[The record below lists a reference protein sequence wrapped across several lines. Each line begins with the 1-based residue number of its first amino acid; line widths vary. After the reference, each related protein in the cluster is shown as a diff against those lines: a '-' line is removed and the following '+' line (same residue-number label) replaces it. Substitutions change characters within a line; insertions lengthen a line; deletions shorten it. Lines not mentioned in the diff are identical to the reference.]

1 MMKRFIYIITGLLFS
16 LSSIFAQNEIDALR
30 YSQYFPS
37 GTARSIGMGGAIGAV
52 GGDFT
57 GLSINPAGIGLYRQS
72 ELSFSPNL
80 SWTNSSSDFLGNS
93 FEDVK
98 YNFNFGNLGM
108 VFNNNMGESGWVS
121 TSFGIGYNRLNSF
134 NKTVYMSGVN
144 NNSSLLDNF
153 VDYANGNL
161 PSNLND
167 YYEGIAF
174 DSYAIDTINSTTYF
188 NDFNL
193 DGYGQKQSREVKTKG
208 SVGEYAF
215 SFGANYNHRLY
226 LGATLGIQSVSFEE
240 NVIHTES
247 DPNDIIYYMDNFS
260 FYDNLRTSG
269 IGYTF
274 KIGAIARPIDFLRV
288 GVAYHLPTFYYLR
301 DKYSTRIEANFDS
314 EDSDLGFQEAL
325 SPLGDF
331 KYQLR
336 TPSRLI
342 LSATGTIGKM
352 GMISADY
359 EFVDYTKAN
368 LDANDYRFEDENSAI
383 DAIYRAAHNL
393 RLGGELRLGP
403 AYLRAGYALY
413 ASPYATEEPN
423 LNANNRILT
432 AGFGIRSKYSFMD
445 ISFSNNNNQ
454 SRYYMY
460 VPQMTDGSLNTL
472 DANSIQM
479 TLGFRF

>member
-1 MMKRFIYIITGLLFS
+1 MMKRINYIIAGLLFA
-16 LSSIFAQNEIDALR
+16 LSSVSAQNEIDALR
-30 YSQYFPS
+30 YSQYFPY
-37 GTARSIGMGGAIGAV
+37 GTARSIGMGGAIGSV

-80 SWTNSSSDFLGNS
+80 SWTNTSSDFLGNS
-93 FEDVK
+93 FEDLK
-98 YNFNFGNLGM
+98 YNFNLGNFGM

-134 NKTVYMSGVN
+134 NQTVYMSGIN

-161 PSNLND
+161 PSNLNE
-167 YYEGIAF
+167 YYEGLAF
-174 DSYAIDTINSTTYF
+174 DTYAIDTINSTTYF

-193 DGYGQKQSREVKTKG
+193 DGYGQKQSREVKSKG

-226 LGATLGIQSVSFEE
+226 LGATLGIHRVRFEQD
-240 NVIHTES
+240 VIHTES
-247 DPNDIIYYMDNFS
+247 DPDNIIAYMNYFN
-260 FYDNLRTSG
+260 FYDNLRTTG
-269 IGYTF
+269 VGYTL
-274 KIGAIARPIDFLRV
+274 KIGAIARPLDFLRV
-288 GVAYHLPTFYYLR
+288 GAAFHLPTFYNLR
-301 DKYSTRIEANFDS
+301 DEYSTRIEANFDAA
-314 EDSDLGFQEAL
+314 DSDLGFQEAL
-325 SPLGDF
+325 SPLGEY

-336 TPSRLI
+336 TPPRLI
-342 LSATGTIGKM
+342 LSATGTMAKI
-352 GMISADY
+352 GMISVDY

-368 LDANDYRFEDENSAI
+368 LDANDYRFEVENSAI
-383 DAIYRAAHNL
+383 DAIYKAAHNL
-393 RLGGELRLGP
+393 RLGGELKMGST
-403 AYLRAGYALY
+403 YFRAGYAYY

-423 LNANNRILT
+423 VNADNRILT

-445 ISFSNNNNQ
+445 ISFSNNRNI

-460 VPQMTDGSLNTL
+460 VPQMTNGSLNTA
-472 DANSIQM
+472 DANSIQVTM
-479 TLGFRF
+479 GFRF

>member
-1 MMKRFIYIITGLLFS
+1 MKRFIYIISGLLFTM
-16 LSSIFAQNEIDALR
+16 SSVFAQNEIDALR

-72 ELSFSPNL
+72 EFSFSPSL
-80 SWTNSSSDFLGNS
+80 SWNNTSSDFLGNT

-108 VFNNNMGESGWVS
+108 VFNNDLHRESGWVS

-134 NKTVYMSGVN
+134 NQTIYMSGIN

-153 VDYANGNL
+153 VDYANGTL
-161 PSNLND
+161 PANLND
-167 YYEGIAF
+167 YYEGVAF
-174 DSYAIDTINSTTYF
+174 DTYAIDTVSTTSYF

-193 DGYGQKQSREVKTKG
+193 DGYGQKQSREVKSKG
-208 SVGEYAF
+208 STGEYAF
-215 SFGANYNHRLY
+215 SFGANYSHRLY
-226 LGATLGIQSVSFEE
+226 IGATIGIQRVRYEQDI
-240 NVIHTES
+240 IHTES
-247 DPNDIIYYMDNFS
+247 DPGDIINYMDYFNF
-260 FYDNLRTSG
+260 YENLRTTG
-269 IGYTF
+269 VGYTF
-274 KIGAIARPIDFLRV
+274 KIGAIARPFDFLRV
-288 GVAYHLPTFYYLR
+288 GAAFHLPTFYNLK
-301 DKYSTRIEANFDS
+301 DEYSTSMEANFDA
-314 EDSDLGFQEAL
+314 EDSNLGFQEAF
-325 SPLGDF
+325 SPLGEY

-336 TPSRLI
+336 SPSRLI

-368 LDANDYRFEDENSAI
+368 LDANDYRFEDENAAI

-393 RLGGELRLGP
+393 RLGGELRLGL
-403 AYLRAGYALY
+403 AYLRAGYAFY
-413 ASPYATEEPN
+413 ASPFATSEPN
-423 LNANNRILT
+423 VDADNQILT
-432 AGFGIRSKYSFMD
+432 AGFGFRNKDYFVD
-445 ISFSNNNNQ
+445 FSFSNNSSQ
-454 SRYYMY
+454 TRYYMY
-460 VPQMTDGSLNTL
+460 VPQMTDGSLNTS

-479 TLGFRF
+479 TMGFRF

>member
-167 YYEGIAF
+167 Y
-174 DSYAIDTINSTTYF
+174 
-188 NDFNL
+188 
-193 DGYGQKQSREVKTKG
+193 
-208 SVGEYAF
+208 
-215 SFGANYNHRLY
+215 
-226 LGATLGIQSVSFEE
+226 
-240 NVIHTES
+240 
-247 DPNDIIYYMDNFS
+247 
-260 FYDNLRTSG
+260 
-269 IGYTF
+269 
-274 KIGAIARPIDFLRV
+274 
-288 GVAYHLPTFYYLR
+288 
-301 DKYSTRIEANFDS
+301 
-314 EDSDLGFQEAL
+314 
-325 SPLGDF
+325 
-331 KYQLR
+331 
-336 TPSRLI
+336 
-342 LSATGTIGKM
+342 
-352 GMISADY
+352 
-359 EFVDYTKAN
+359 
-368 LDANDYRFEDENSAI
+368 
-383 DAIYRAAHNL
+383 
-393 RLGGELRLGP
+393 
-403 AYLRAGYALY
+403 
-413 ASPYATEEPN
+413 
-423 LNANNRILT
+423 
-432 AGFGIRSKYSFMD
+432 
-445 ISFSNNNNQ
+445 
-454 SRYYMY
+454 
-460 VPQMTDGSLNTL
+460 
-472 DANSIQM
+472 
-479 TLGFRF
+479 